1 MGDKIVAIHQPN
13 FLPWIGYFYKIVKS
27 DIFVF
32 LDSVQYTKNSFINRN
47 KVKTSQGEM
56 WLTVPVS
63 FSFGQLIREVRINN
77 VVDWRKKHLKTL
89 EINYKKAKFFYE
101 VFEIVEEVYYSEDWM
116 NLSEFNICLIEK
128 IMSYLGLSCSFV
140 RSSSLGISGKGTE
153 LLVNI
158 VKKVGGNVY
167 LSGFGGAK
175 YQEEK
180 LFKNEGI
187 SLIYYDFTHPVYEQL
202 WGNFIPNLSIIDLLF
217 NVGDGSASV
226 IRNSGKVEGVLFS
239 PFGKR

>member
-1 MGDKIVAIHQPN
+1 MAKET
-13 FLPWIGYFYKIVKS
+13 F
-27 DIFVF
+27 
-32 LDSVQYTKNSFINRN
+32 
-47 KVKTSQGEM
+47 E
-56 WLTVPVS
+56 
-63 FSFGQLIREVRINN
+63 
-77 VVDWRKKHLKTL
+77 KTL
-89 EINYKKAKFFYE
+89 EINYKKAKFFYR
-101 VFEIVEEVYYSEDWM
+101 VFEIIEEVCYSQDWM
-116 NLSEFNICLIEK
+116 NLSELNICLIEK
-128 IMSYLGLSCSFV
+128 IMSYLSLSCLFV
-140 RSSSLGISGKGTE
+140 RSSILGISGKGTE

-180 LFKNEGI
+180 LFKNGGI

-217 NVGDGSASV
+217 NVGNVSASV
-226 IRNSGKVEGVLFS
+226 IRNSGKVERVLFS